1 MIGRIRGKLVE
12 KAPAAVLVMAGGV
25 GYEIR
30 VPLSAFEQLPEIGG
44 EIELHTHLAV
54 REDAQVLFGFP
65 SARDKQAFRHLI
77 KVNGVGPS
85 MALALLSGMSAGELV
100 AAVRGGD
107 VSRLSSV
114 PGIGR
119 KTAERMIVELRD
131 RLDDDSVVQLPHETG
146 RASAGGGREAED
158 ALVSLG
164 YKQQQAA
171 RLIARIKRD
180 HPGAAETGDLIRL
193 ALKSMAPGAG
203 SGS

>member
-1 MIGRIRGKLVE
+1 MIGRIRGILAE
-12 KAPAAVLVMAGGV
+12 KAPAEVLVMAGGV
-25 GYEIR
+25 GYEVQI
-30 VPLSAFEQLPEIGG
+30 PLSAFERLPEIG
-44 EIELHTHLAV
+44 EELELHTHLAV

-65 SARDKQAFRHLI
+65 DTREKQAFRHLI
-77 KVNGVGPS
+77 KVSGVGPR

-100 AAVRGGD
+100 AAVQGGD

-119 KTAERMIVELRD
+119 KTAERIIVELRD
-131 RLDDDSVVQLPHETG
+131 RLDDDSVVELPHEAG
-146 RASAGGGREAED
+146 RTAAGGGREAED

-180 HPGAAETGDLIRL
+180 HPGAAETEDLIRL

>member
-1 MIGRIRGKLVE
+1 MIGRIRGTLAE
-12 KAPAAVLVMAGGV
+12 KAPAEVLIMAGGV
-25 GYEIR
+25 GYEIQI
-30 VPLSAFEQLPEIGG
+30 PLSAFEQLPDIGA
-44 EIELHTHLAV
+44 ELELHTHLAV

-65 SARDKQAFRHLI
+65 GARDKQAFRHLI
-77 KVNGVGPS
+77 KVSGVGPR

-100 AAVRGGD
+100 AAVQGGD

-131 RLDDDSVVQLPHETG
+131 RLDDGSVVPLPHETG
-146 RASAGGGREAED
+146 RVAAGGGREAED

-171 RLIARIKRD
+171 RLIARIRRD
-180 HPGAAETGDLIRL
+180 HPGADDTEDLIRL
-193 ALKSMAPGAG
+193 ALKSLAPGAG
-203 SGS
+203 GGP

>member
-1 MIGRIRGKLVE
+1 MIGRIRGILAE
-12 KAPAAVLVMAGGV
+12 KAPAEVLVMAGGV
-25 GYEIR
+25 GYEVQI
-30 VPLSAFEQLPEIGG
+30 PLSAFERLPEIG
-44 EIELHTHLAV
+44 EELELHTHLAV

-65 SARDKQAFRHLI
+65 DAREKQAFRHLI
-77 KVNGVGPS
+77 KVSGVGPR

-100 AAVRGGD
+100 AAVQGGD

-119 KTAERMIVELRD
+119 KTAERIIVELRD
-131 RLDDDSVVQLPHETG
+131 RLDDDSVVELPQEAG
-146 RASAGGGREAED
+146 RTPAGGIREAED

-171 RLIARIKRD
+171 RLIARIKRE
-180 HPGAAETGDLIRL
+180 HPGAAETEDLIRL

>member
-1 MIGRIRGKLVE
+1 MIGRIRGILAE
-12 KAPAAVLVMAGGV
+12 KAPAEVLVMAGGV
-25 GYEIR
+25 GYEVQI
-30 VPLSAFEQLPEIGG
+30 PLSAFERLPEIG
-44 EIELHTHLAV
+44 EELELHTHLAV

-65 SARDKQAFRHLI
+65 DAREKQAFRHLI
-77 KVNGVGPS
+77 KVSGVGPR

-100 AAVRGGD
+100 AAVQGGD

-119 KTAERMIVELRD
+119 KTAERIIVELRD
-131 RLDDDSVVQLPHETG
+131 RLDDDSVVQLPHEAG
-146 RASAGGGREAED
+146 RTAAGGREAED

-171 RLIARIKRD
+171 RLIARIRRE
-180 HPGAAETGDLIRL
+180 HPGAAETEDLIRL
-193 ALKSMAPGAG
+193 ALQSMAPGAG

>member
-1 MIGRIRGKLVE
+1 MIGRIRGTLAE
-12 KAPAAVLVMAGGV
+12 KAPAEVLIMAGGV
-25 GYEIR
+25 GYEIQI
-30 VPLSAFEQLPEIGG
+30 PLSAFEQLPDIGA
-44 EIELHTHLAV
+44 ELELHTHLAV

-65 SARDKQAFRHLI
+65 GARDKQAFRHLI
-77 KVNGVGPS
+77 KVSGVGPR

-100 AAVRGGD
+100 AAVQGGD

-131 RLDDDSVVQLPHETG
+131 RLDDGSVVPLPHETG
-146 RASAGGGREAED
+146 RVASGGGREAED

-171 RLIARIKRD
+171 RLIARIRRD
-180 HPGAAETGDLIRL
+180 HPGAADTEDLIRL
-193 ALKSMAPGAG
+193 ALKSLAPGAG
-203 SGS
+203 GGP